1 MKKLNPLGQTVHR
14 SDTPLLLQI
23 RQGGFWDVTI
33 LCHAVA
39 EVSTPTTAHGAC
51 QPALECP
58 QRSWCG
64 QYNVAS
70 EPPEGAIPFS
80 TQSLHMESTQVYPPL
95 RACCKCPIR
104 PNESSAQASKER
116 QTIANA
122 QYFSSVIP
130 LPRGRCNYC
139 VGFNIVKPV
148 CSSCTQ
154 HPGGPLCWDLWDMV
168 VTTCMTKAWTRKV
181 KWGLLYKYCYNKL
194 ICKFS

>member
-1 MKKLNPLGQTVHR
+1 MLQFSAMLLLR
-14 SDTPLLLQI
+14 SQPQPLLM
-23 RQGGFWDVTI
+23 GP
-33 LCHAVA
+33 
-39 EVSTPTTAHGAC
+39 VSLLWN
-51 QPALECP
+51 AL
-58 QRSWCG
+58 RDLD
-64 QYNVAS
+64 VAS
-70 EPPEGAIPFS
+70 TTWPQSLPEGAIPFS

-139 VGFNIVKPV
+139 VGFNIIKPV
-148 CSSCTQ
+148 CSSWTQ